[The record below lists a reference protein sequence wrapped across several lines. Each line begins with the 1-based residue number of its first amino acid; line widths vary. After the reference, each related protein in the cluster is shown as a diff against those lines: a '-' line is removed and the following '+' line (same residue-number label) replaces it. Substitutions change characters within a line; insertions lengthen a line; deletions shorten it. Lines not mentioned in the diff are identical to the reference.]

1 MGFRVGC
8 ADQGDLQ
15 PARRNMKSASE
26 NTSVVA
32 KYLEAEL
39 AENRIVQVEGELQGL
54 QLSPVSKSG
63 PPGWWRLINDLSSP
77 HGSSVND
84 AIDSDLCSLKYA
96 SLDTAACMVR
106 AVGPGAMMAKLD
118 LRHAYRVVVVH
129 PADRLLLGM
138 CWQGRVFIDTALP
151 FGLHS
156 APKIFSAVADA
167 LLWSMRCR
175 IPSTTWMIFSLW
187 VRRALFSV
195 PVPSTKP
202 WRCVQ
207 SWACQWKWRS

>member
-1 MGFRVGC
+1 MEALSGPV
-8 ADQGDLQ
+8 
-15 PARRNMKSASE
+15 PRR
-26 NTSVVA
+26 TV
-32 KYLEAEL
+32 
-39 AENRIVQVEGELQGL
+39 QGL
-54 QLSPVSKSG
+54 RP
-63 PPGWWRLINDLSSP
+63 RLINDLTSP

-84 AIDSDLCSLKYA
+84 AIDSDLCSIKYA

-118 LRHAYRVVVVH
+118 LRHAYRVVPVH

-151 FGLHS
+151 FGLRS

-167 LLWSMRCR
+167 LLWSMRCNGDR
-175 IPSTTWMIFSLW
+175 NTIHYPDDFSLW
-187 VRRALFSV
+187 VHRALFSV

-207 SWACQWKWRS
+207 SWA